1 MYPQTHPQLSWYK
14 IEHMLPKLEAFQD
27 KLGLTGRDLRKV
39 LLRQPSLLGLSE
51 TSFNEKLGFF
61 FDEGKH
67 Q

>member
-1 MYPQTHPQLSWYK
+1 
-14 IEHMLPKLEAFQD
+14 MLPKLAAYQD